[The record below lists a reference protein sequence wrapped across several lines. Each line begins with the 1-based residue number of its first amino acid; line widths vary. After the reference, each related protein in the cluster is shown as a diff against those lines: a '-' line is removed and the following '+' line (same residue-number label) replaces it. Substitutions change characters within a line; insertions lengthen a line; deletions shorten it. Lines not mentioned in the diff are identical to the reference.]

1 MNCKKWFLEK
11 RKLKQEK
18 SFIYETLEIK
28 ILLDHLDGISYRR
41 LENRYGIPKKRLCQM
56 ANEQIANLIKN
67 IEITKY
73 FWKQLK
79 YCGNHVVD
87 GKYVPVKKDINIGIN
102 LLPTNKKGK
111 IPKSRKRI
119 KVIHGKVCIWG
130 IDYGSHDILHYEFD
144 FSESGAAFD
153 SYFRTLKSIDYE
165 MKSLTF
171 DDRKSE
177 IMNSA
182 KRYYPDCIFQL
193 CTRHYS
199 EKVNRELAIRSV
211 KIRIKSLENKIEKL
225 FDGDTS
231 EFIPDSRPWSTK
243 RACRLANEI
252 ADLEFRHELLLD
264 FQIAISS
271 ILNAESLE
279 VANYRIVS
287 LEKYFWP
294 RRWKMRKQFP
304 IEHINKVK
312 KLISDFKSNKN
323 YLLNYLKY
331 PHLNIPSTTNI
342 VEGLNSQLESRI
354 NSIKGFESSRT
365 ADNYINAWILKR
377 RFAKFTDCRGN
388 FKKFNGKAPLECA
401 GADISNIRSWIEFC
415 LNLSKF
421 SNKND
426 G

>member
-1 MNCKKWFLEK
+1 MKKENIKQK
-11 RKLKQEK
+11 RNFTCEISDQER
-18 SFIYETLEIK
+18 L
-28 ILLDHLDGISYRR
+28 LLDHLDGISYRR
-41 LENRYGIPKKRLCQM
+41 LVPRYGWGKSKLCQIV
-56 ANEQIANLIKN
+56 NEKISQFVRN

-79 YCGNHVVD
+79 HCGNHVVD
-87 GKYVPVKKDINIGIN
+87 GKYVPVKKEINIGTN

-119 KVIHGKVCIWG
+119 KVVHGKVCIWG
-130 IDYGSHDILHYEFD
+130 ADYGSHDTLHYEFD
-144 FSESGAAFD
+144 FSESGAAFN
-153 SYFRTLKSIDYE
+153 SYFRTLKSIGYK
-165 MKSLTF
+165 MNSLTF

-182 KRYYPDCIFQL
+182 KRHYSNCIFQL

-199 EKVNRELAIRSV
+199 EKVNKELAIRSI
-211 KIRIKSLENKIEKL
+211 KIRVKSFENKIEKL

-231 EFIPDSRPWSTK
+231 EFIPTSRPWSTR

-252 ADLEFRHELLLD
+252 AELEFRYELLLD

-271 ILNAESLE
+271 ILNAGSLKIAE
-279 VANYRIVS
+279 YRIIS

-304 IEHINKVK
+304 VEHIDKVK
-312 KLISDFKSNKN
+312 KLISDFKSNKK

-342 VEGLNSQLESRI
+342 AEGLNSQLESRI
-354 NSIKGFESSRT
+354 NSIKGFETSRT

-377 RFAKFTDCRGN
+377 RFTKFTDCRGG
-388 FKKFNGKAPLECA
+388 FKKFNGKTPLECA

-415 LNLSKF
+415 QNLPTK
-421 SNKND
+421 KTP
-426 G
+426 